1 LDVPFLPANP
11 RSRPTKGMG
20 PRAMNRAAFAGS
32 NTGLITPFQKHGI
45 FCGILPGLI
54 RNIRTI
60 SGNNRVISSLLNSG

>member
-1 LDVPFLPANP
+1 
-11 RSRPTKGMG
+11 
-20 PRAMNRAAFAGS
+20 AGS

-60 SGNNRVISSLLNSG
+60 SGNNRVISSLLILESFYLWIGTNIVTSQNYKFFRAVPRC